1 MQALVLYYNR
11 LANYAFDAC
20 MAPLA
25 ALGRWAEILGV
36 AAVLGIVVALIFAA
50 LVRRERLRQAR
61 DELWAALFEIWLYRR
76 EPLLVWQAQLALL
89 KANLRYSS
97 ILLVPLTL
105 SLLASAPLLIQAHY
119 RFALAPIPSGTETLL
134 TAVLARPAADMA
146 ILNHSRDN
154 PQMDADGRRI
164 VGASD
169 RSPLLEW
176 VQGAGALSPSV
187 REPVLHRLVWRLR
200 PEGSGE
206 HVLRVTGCGQ
216 IVEFPLYVGDFA
228 GSIAPARQ
236 VGVLAHLFAPRALPL
251 KDDSNWGRI
260 YVEYPRAGIEW
271 LVWLTVC
278 SLLCAFVVSRLVSR
292 YRAGRSL

>member
-36 AAVLGIVVALIFAA
+36 AAVLGIVVSLIFAG

-76 EPLLVWQAQLALL
+76 EPLLVWQAQLALF

-97 ILLVPLTL
+97 ILLVPLVV
-105 SLLASAPLLIQAHY
+105 SLLASAPLLVQAHY

-134 TAVLARPAADMA
+134 TAVLARPPVDMA
-146 ILNHSRDN
+146 
-154 PQMDADGRRI
+154 QMDCK
-164 VGASD
+164 
-169 RSPLLEW
+169 LEW
-176 VQGAGALSPSV
+176 VQGAGVLSPSV
-187 REPVLHRLVWRLR
+187 REPALHRLVWRLR

-206 HVLRVTGCGQ
+206 HVIHLTGCGQ
-216 IVEFPLYVGDFA
+216 TVEFPLYVGGFT

-236 VGVLAHLFAPRALPL
+236 AGVLAHLFAPRTLPL

-260 YVEYPRAGIEW
+260 YVGYPRAGIEW
-271 LVWLTVC
+271 LIWLTVC
-278 SLLCAFVVSRLVSR
+278 SLPCAFVVGQLVSR

>member
-20 MAPLA
+20 MVPLA

-36 AAVLGIVVALIFAA
+36 AVVLGIVVSLIFTA
-50 LVRRERLRQAR
+50 LVRGERLRQAR

-89 KANLRYSS
+89 KANLRYSG
-97 ILLVPLTL
+97 ILLVPLVL

-119 RFALAPIPSGTETLL
+119 RFALAPIPSGAETLL
-134 TAVLARPAADMA
+134 TAVLARPAADVA
-146 ILNHSRDN
+146 
-154 PQMDADGRRI
+154 QMDCK
-164 VGASD
+164 
-169 RSPLLEW
+169 LEW
-176 VQGAGALSPSV
+176 VQGAGVLSPSV
-187 REPVLHRLVWRLR
+187 REPALHRLVWRLR

-216 IVEFPLYVGDFA
+216 TVEFPLYVGGFA

-236 VGVLAHLFAPRALPL
+236 AGVLAHLLAPRALPL
-251 KDDSNWGRI
+251 KDDSGWGHI
-260 YVEYPRAGIEW
+260 YVEYPRAGIER

-278 SLLCAFVVSRLVSR
+278 SLLCAFVVSRLVGR
-292 YRAGRSL
+292 YRAGRNSRSCQMQ